1 MASKQTRTAEEVTT
15 TNTRFVVGGKKP
27 TYINGKSKIAVPTL
41 TEPQAV
47 ATLNYYEQMAMGETL
62 IYELVP
68 VEIGDDGSVNRLQ

>member
-1 MASKQTRTAEEVTT
+1 MANKQTRTAEEITT

-41 TEPQAV
+41 TEPQAI
-47 ATLNYYEQMAMGETL
+47 ATLNYYEQMVMGETN

-68 VEIGDDGSVNRLQ
+68 VEIDETGNVTRLQ